1 MVWSPVP
8 DILLFSLV
16 IIYVALSLFSFVRH
30 IVSSLV
36 IILYVHSFELEV
48 LDWFTLHA
56 IRYNSVRFILLLLQ
70 LTFTF
75 QDVANTCILHLQEV
89 EMVDAF
95 CVFLQ

>member
-1 MVWSPVP
+1 MWRYRFSRLFA
-8 DILLFSLV
+8 ILF
-16 IIYVALSLFSFVRH
+16 AG
-30 IVSSLV
+30 LV

-56 IRYNSVRFILLLLQ
+56 NSVPFILLLLQ